1 MDENKQSIFRDIPR
15 DLSDEFFEVIA
26 SSGDVKIERIISRG
40 HTSPQ
45 TGWYDQAQNEW
56 VMVLQGEGQLTFSD
70 GRIVTLVAGEHI
82 HIPAHCKHKVSWT
95 KPDTDTI
102 WLAVFYT

>member
-1 MDENKQSIFRDIPR
+1 MVENKQSVFRGIPR

-26 SSGDVKIERIISRG
+26 SSDDVKIERIISRG

-56 VMVLQGEGQLTFSD
+56 VIVLQGEGQLTFSD
-70 GRIVTLVAGEHI
+70 GRVVTLVAGEHI
-82 HIPAHCKHKVSWT
+82 NIPAHCKHKVSWT

>member
-1 MDENKQSIFRDIPR
+1 MVENKQSVFRDIPR

-26 SSGDVKIERIISRG
+26 SSDDVKIERIISRG

-56 VMVLQGEGQLTFSD
+56 VIVLQGEGQLTFSD
-70 GRIVTLVAGEHI
+70 GRVVTLVVGEHI
-82 HIPAHCKHKVSWT
+82 NIPAHCKHKVSWT